1 MSTSHQSFELCRTT
15 TTTTAMEK
23 KNKKKLTSTRYKL
36 HRNVFFYV
44 FVYFTD
50 TNAIGAHRKKTT
62 STHSQVEQL
71 TGVAWTTDELLRPRW
86 AYTHAINSY
95 VLNLYD
101 MLLTLSNAKKW
112 FYIPMPSDGI
122 GSLNTLYI
130 SSTHNA
136 HGNTHILYLG
146 TLKRSSIA
154 HYHAIKK
161 CVWHRRRVSNLF
173 YVYNIIG
180 KKRICTIMVLLH
192 IFFFL
197 KQFCYMPV
205 YVCLNGAV

>member
-1 MSTSHQSFELCRTT
+1 
-15 TTTTAMEK
+15 
-23 KNKKKLTSTRYKL
+23 
-36 HRNVFFYV
+36 
-44 FVYFTD
+44 
-50 TNAIGAHRKKTT
+50 
-62 STHSQVEQL
+62 
-71 TGVAWTTDELLRPRW
+71 
-86 AYTHAINSY
+86 
-95 VLNLYD
+95 

-130 SSTHNA
+130 SSTHNV

-197 KQFCYMPV
+197 NCFAICQFIYAWTERFKPLRR
-205 YVCLNGAV
+205 YQIYILKNLYKRCLEGVHLKLHLRWVWNKVLVFRFHFLSKLNCDAINITLCIGRWCFMQYLLL